1 MKKIIMM
8 LVTMSMILSF
18 VACGNSKETGNSET
32 VATDSSAVSEETI
45 AKESE
50 EFGKE
55 FTCLYDKWDLYIATQ
70 LSETTFKIENW
81 GRFDA
86 GEDGDP
92 FKLDYDVC
100 VISST
105 DASTE
110 FKWLDDTHT
119 AFSISMSDENNN
131 YMEGI
136 VSVCFAIETSDSVA
150 NFTYLHDKWDLYKAT
165 QLSETTFKIEN
176 WGRFDAGEGG
186 DPFKH
191 DYDVCVISIA
201 DTTTDFKWL
210 DDTHTAFSITLHDK
224 ENSYWTEEC
233 LVTFVVS
240 STE

>member
-8 LVTMSMILSF
+8 LVTISMILSF

-45 AKESE
+45 AKELE

-55 FTCLYDKWDLYIATQ
+55 FTCMYDKWNLYKATQ

-119 AFSISMSDENNN
+119 AFSI
-131 YMEGI
+131 
-136 VSVCFAIETSDSVA
+136 
-150 NFTYLHDKWDLYKAT
+150 
-165 QLSETTFKIEN
+165 
-176 WGRFDAGEGG
+176 
-186 DPFKH
+186 
-191 DYDVCVISIA
+191 
-201 DTTTDFKWL
+201 
-210 DDTHTAFSITLHDK
+210 TLHDK
-224 ENSYWTEEC
+224 ENFYWTEEC

>member
-8 LVTMSMILSF
+8 LVTISMILSF

-45 AKESE
+45 AKELE

-55 FTCLYDKWDLYIATQ
+55 FTCMYDKWDLYKATQ
-70 LSETTFKIENW
+70 FSETTFKIENW

-86 GEDGDP
+86 GEGGDP
-92 FKLDYDVC
+92 FKHDYDVC

-131 YMEGI
+131 RMEGI

-150 NFTYLHDKWDLYKAT
+150 NFTYQHDKWNLYKAT

>member
-8 LVTMSMILSF
+8 LVTISMILSF

-45 AKESE
+45 AKELE

-55 FTCLYDKWDLYIATQ
+55 FTCMYDKWDLYKATQ

-131 YMEGI
+131 RMLRTE
-136 VSVCFAIETSDSVA
+136 
-150 NFTYLHDKWDLYKAT
+150 LQK
-165 QLSETTFKIEN
+165 
-176 WGRFDAGEGG
+176 
-186 DPFKH
+186 KH
-191 DYDVCVISIA
+191 MLI
-201 DTTTDFKWL
+201 
-210 DDTHTAFSITLHDK
+210 
-224 ENSYWTEEC
+224 
-233 LVTFVVS
+233 
-240 STE
+240 

>member
-8 LVTMSMILSF
+8 LVTISMILSF

-45 AKESE
+45 AKELE

-55 FTCLYDKWDLYIATQ
+55 FTCMYDKWDLYKATQ

-131 YMEGI
+131 RMEGI

-150 NFTYLHDKWDLYKAT
+150 NFTYQHDKWNLYKAT

-224 ENSYWTEEC
+224 ENFYWTEEC